1 MSDLRIFKYQCAG
14 CGAYLDDGKVV
25 DMGHG
30 VWTDDGDHYLCG
42 PAHHTPE
49 YIDALEAEVERPT
62 SGVTLLA
69 RGLRDPDEPRSYL
82 AQIARTLLSKEAT
95 DV

>member
-1 MSDLRIFKYQCAG
+1 MSDLRLFKYQCAG
-14 CGAYLDDGKVV
+14 CGAYLDDGRVV

-49 YIDALEAEVERPT
+49 YIAALEAEVERLKRLAARYHVLRSQVSYAQHALDLGLQGAPLE
-62 SGVTLLA
+62 VT
-69 RGLRDPDEPRSYL
+69 DE
-82 AQIARTLLSKEAT
+82 
-95 DV
+95 